1 VPEKTHQEVTRRQ
14 NLRDWLV
21 PIRKTEHAS
30 LQAQIREALVTAI
43 LDGQIAREEAIPSTR
58 RMAKQLGV
66 SRNTVVLA
74 YQGLLDDGYL
84 VAKERSGYYVS
95 EKALETS
102 PQFKLPLPKPKLAS
116 IRKVADHSHIWN
128 DRLALRPSAQENI
141 SKPLDWMNYQYP
153 FIYGQ
158 VDHKLFPL
166 PEWRDCARQA
176 LGKRWFGAWTNDTWA
191 HDDPLLVEQIRRRI
205 LPRRGIMA
213 SDSQVLITLG
223 AQNALYLLVSLLV
236 RKTTVA
242 VMEEPG
248 FPDMRNLF
256 SLGTDRMWLAPVDE
270 HGLNPSSLPPKP
282 DAVFVT
288 PSHQFPTTV
297 TMPLE
302 RRMELLKL
310 ASERDFII
318 IEDDYEFETNYVNEP
333 CPALK
338 SLDDEGRVIYVGS
351 LSKTFFP
358 GLRLGFLVGPEKVVE
373 EARALRRLMVRHAP
387 NNNQRTAALFLS
399 LGHHDMLIRRL
410 HRAYRARWEIMGAA
424 LQKHLP
430 NSTSI
435 PSFGGTSFWV
445 KGPAW
450 LDSELLAH
458 ECAEKSIFIE
468 PGRIYFGNRDQ
479 PRNYF
484 RLGFSSIEEKKIEP
498 GIKLLAEI
506 IGHQQSRVA
515 PPGRARPA

>member
-1 VPEKTHQEVTRRQ
+1 
-14 NLRDWLV
+14 LRDWLV
-21 PIRKTEHAS
+21 HIRKTDAS
-30 LQAQIREALVTAI
+30 LQAQIREALVAAI
-43 LDGQIAREEAIPSTR
+43 LDGQLARDEAIPSTR
-58 RMAKQLGV
+58 RMARQLGV

-84 VAKERSGYYVS
+84 IAKERSGYYVS
-95 EKALETS
+95 EKALDAS
-102 PQFKLPLPKPKLAS
+102 PQVSLPLPPPKLA
-116 IRKVADHSHIWN
+116 RVKRPVEHSPVWQK
-128 DRLALRPSAQENI
+128 RLAIDPAAQENI
-141 SKPLDWMNYQYP
+141 SKPLDWMSYQYP

-166 PEWRDCARQA
+166 AEWRDCARQA
-176 LGKRWFGAWTNDTWA
+176 LGRRWFGAWTNDTWA
-191 HDDPLLVEQIRRRI
+191 YDDPLLVEQIRRRI

-223 AQNALYLLVSLLV
+223 AQNALYLLVNLLV
-236 RKTTVA
+236 RKSTSA

-248 FPDMRNLF
+248 FPDMRNLLELA
-256 SLGTDRMWLAPVDE
+256 SENLSLAPVDAQ
-270 HGLNPSSLPPKP
+270 GLDLWALPAKP
-282 DAVFVT
+282 DVVFVT
-288 PSHQFPTTV
+288 PSHQFPTTA

-358 GLRLGFLVGPEKVVE
+358 GLRLGFLVGPEKLVE
-373 EARALRRLMVRHAP
+373 QARALRRLMVRHAP

-410 HRAYRARWEIMGAA
+410 HRAYRARWEILGSA

-445 KGPAW
+445 KGPDW
-450 LDSELLAH
+450 LDSETLAEACARRSLL
-458 ECAEKSIFIE
+458 IE
-468 PGRIYFGNRDQ
+468 PGRIYFGAKVK
-479 PRNYF
+479 PRNHF
-484 RLGFSSIEEKKIEP
+484 RLGFSSIEERRIEP
-498 GIKLLAEI
+498 GIRLLAEI
-506 IGHQQSRVA
+506 IAEMQRHEPVKLSTG
-515 PPGRARPA
+515 